1 MKKEEMIKVIK
12 EQGFEKQSEKNGLEI
27 FSKEMNGIK
36 ISVDILCN
44 NRVFFSIMKEHKVV
58 DQSRFFNFKNNTQE
72 QMERLLKHID
82 NMMWVYSRVF
92 NK

>member
-12 EQGFEKQSEKNGLEI
+12 EQGFEKQSEKNGLEV

-36 ISVDILCN
+36 ISVDVICN
-44 NRVFFSIMKEHKVV
+44 DRVFFAIMKNHKVV
-58 DQSRFFNFKNNTQE
+58 DQSRFFNFKNNTKE
-72 QMERLLKHID
+72 QMQRLLQHID
-82 NMMWVYSRVF
+82 SMMWVYSRVF